1 MDKHRDPETGENESG
16 IDQSDPELA
25 AKAQKVNKF
34 ARGCFIGF
42 ITLFIIAWI
51 GGISYFVKEANDA
64 KDAEN
69 WPTTQG
75 EVLETR
81 ITSHTST
88 DSSSRSGSGGSNT
101 TYKPRVLY
109 RYSVEGETL
118 ENHIVQM
125 MTSYDSRAEAQEVLD
140 RYPIGSTV
148 SVYYKEEEPSKS
160 LLEPGL
166 SAESQLVI
174 TIFTYV
180 PFGLLFIVALFWGIK
195 KMKSSF

>member
-1 MDKHRDPETGENESG
+1 MDDHRDPETGENESWP
-16 IDQSDPELA
+16 DQPDPELVA
-25 AKAQKVNKF
+25 RRQKVNKF
-34 ARGCFIGF
+34 ARGCFTGF
-42 ITLFIIAWI
+42 LVLFVIAWI
-51 GGISYFVKEANDA
+51 GFVTYFVNEANEAKEA
-64 KDAEN
+64 KN

-88 DSSSRSGSGGSNT
+88 DNSSRSGSGGSNT

-109 RYSVEGETL
+109 RYSVDGETL

-125 MTSYDSRAEAQEVLD
+125 MTSYDSRSEAQKVLD
-140 RYPIGSTV
+140 RYPVGSTV

>member
-1 MDKHRDPETGENESG
+1 MDDHRDPETGENESWP
-16 IDQSDPELA
+16 DQPDPELA
-25 AKAQKVNKF
+25 AKALTVNKF

-51 GGISYFVKEANDA
+51 GFITYFVNEANDA
-64 KDAEN
+64 KEAEN

-88 DSSSRSGSGGSNT
+88 DNSSHSGSGGSNT

-125 MTSYDSRAEAQEVLD
+125 MTSYDSRSQAQKVLD
-140 RYPIGSTV
+140 RYPIGSAV
-148 SVYYKEEEPSKS
+148 RVYYKEEEPSKS
-160 LLEPGL
+160 LLEPGI

-174 TIFTYV
+174 TIFTYI
-180 PFGLLFIVALFWGIK
+180 PFGLLFIVALFWGVK